1 MEVDKVYVIVK
12 DKEGNFHQAHM
23 TPANSYYVNGLVK
36 YYSNHNFTKE
46 WVEDLKKIT
55 NQI

>member
-46 WVEDLKKIT
+46 
-55 NQI
+55 